1 MFLGINTENMKIRE
15 IGKFIYFD
23 HLYNFSRGVIDS
35 RVLILYLSHCIWF
48 LYNSLNIL
56 EWKRC

>member
-1 MFLGINTENMKIRE
+1 MKIRE
-15 IGKFIYFD
+15 IEKFLSTFD

-35 RVLILYLSHCIWF
+35 RVLILYFSHCIWF